1 MYSFATFV
9 IVSRLLLYVAW
20 PHFFLALFIAPTEI
34 KHLLQVPLPFAF
46 STLPPLPSL
55 PLLPPFPFPHPL
67 PEAGHAGTYV
77 LMGVGGMACMQENI
91 LQLMPAVEKEI
102 TLTQVLQQATQLQA
116 TQLFK
121 SNGEAGQRAISAATN
136 VINQMACGKPPA
148 LGDNCTAFLARA
160 KAACQF
166 FVRHTNDHGEKLTG
180 EKAILAKLKQ
190 LEVKGAEASTFA
202 DLEPVHVYYWLVPA
216 THKKQVDAATKLILE
231 RTGKAFSSPVPGGK
245 SAAYVG
251 TGSGASK
258 KNAKSSSSTDFD
270 AAMSVFR

>member
-1 MYSFATFV
+1 
-9 IVSRLLLYVAW
+9 
-20 PHFFLALFIAPTEI
+20 
-34 KHLLQVPLPFAF
+34 
-46 STLPPLPSL
+46 
-55 PLLPPFPFPHPL
+55 
-67 PEAGHAGTYV
+67 
-77 LMGVGGMACMQENI
+77 MQENF
-91 LQLMPAVEKEI
+91 LQLMPSVEKEI

-121 SNGEAGQRAISAATN
+121 FNGEAGQRAISAATG

-148 LGDNCTAFLARA
+148 LGDNCTAFLARV

-166 FVRHTNDHGEKLTG
+166 FVRHTNDNGEKLTG

-202 DLEPVHVYYWLVPA
+202 DLEPFHVYYWLVPA
-216 THKKQVDAATKLILE
+216 THKKQVDAATKLVLE
-231 RTGKAFSSPVPGGK
+231 KTGKAFSSPASGGK
-245 SAAYVG
+245 SAASAG